1 MGTFNL
7 QGKRV
12 DCYVDGNYEGYI
24 NLPEHYQ
31 NRFDGAPYIGDT
43 SRVKGTFWT
52 EGAIDDIRVY
62 NFALT
67 AQAVKSLYQSYPAE
81 VQTPLELELTAN
93 KTENILVADPFV
105 ITTSITVRKPT
116 KNLVLKM
123 FLSDKLTFTEQFTAG
138 QGIDFL
144 S

>member
-1 MGTFNL
+1 M
-7 QGKRV
+7 
-12 DCYVDGNYEGYI
+12 
-24 NLPEHYQ
+24 
-31 NRFDGAPYIGDT
+31 
-43 SRVKGTFWT
+43 
-52 EGAIDDIRVY
+52 
-62 NFALT
+62 
-67 AQAVKSLYQSYPAE
+67 KSLYQSYPAE